1 MAACP
6 RCFQDKPLLA
16 SKCPHCTADV
26 PLGQQVEFSID
37 TFIASLAGFLFA
49 LWLISLLFS

>member
-1 MAACP
+1 MANCP
-6 RCFQDKPLLA
+6 KCYQDKPLLA